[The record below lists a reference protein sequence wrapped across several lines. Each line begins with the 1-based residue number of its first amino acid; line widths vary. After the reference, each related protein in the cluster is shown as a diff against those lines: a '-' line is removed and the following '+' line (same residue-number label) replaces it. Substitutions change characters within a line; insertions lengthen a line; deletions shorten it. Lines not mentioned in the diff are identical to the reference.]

1 MPKRSLPIRFI
12 QFLGW
17 LTLGFVV
24 LSVATVLA
32 LRWVDPPTSAFMIAD
47 RIESW
52 SGPSYPLRHA
62 WTDWNRTAGPMKVA
76 VIASED
82 QMFPDH
88 RGFDFKSIDKALEE
102 RERGRRV
109 RGASTISQQVAKN
122 LFLWSGRS
130 WIRKGLEAYFTLLIE
145 TLWPKQRILEVY
157 LNVAQFGR
165 GIYGVGA
172 AGQTFFRK
180 PAARFNSADAALLAA
195 VLPNP
200 VRLKVNAPSRYVRAR
215 QQWIMGQMRGLGG
228 TSLLQRLD

>member
-1 MPKRSLPIRFI
+1 MPKRPFVVRFIRF
-12 QFLGW
+12 LAW
-17 LTLGFVV
+17 LTCGFVLV
-24 LSVATVLA
+24 SVGLVVA

-47 RIESW
+47 RISA
-52 SGPSYPLRHA
+52 STGDGYALRYR
-62 WTDWNRTAGPMKVA
+62 WTDWDKISGPMKVA

-82 QMFPDH
+82 QTFPQH

-109 RGASTISQQVAKN
+109 RGASTITQQVAKN

-130 WIRKGLEAYFTLLIE
+130 WVRKGLEAYFTLLIE
-145 TLWPKQRILEVY
+145 TLWPKQRILEMY

-172 AGQTFFRK
+172 AGDVFFRK
-180 PAARFNSADAALLAA
+180 PPSRLNTADAALLAA

-200 VRLKVNAPSRYVRAR
+200 VRLKANAPSAYVRSR